1 MQSIKDKTAIVG
13 IGATDFS
20 KKSGHSE
27 LYMACE
33 TIKAAI
39 DDAGL
44 KEEDIDGMIKETTDP
59 TDDTNLLRTVGIQNL
74 TYSSTLRWGSG
85 ASCGLVL
92 HAAMAVAA
100 GTANNVICYRSISG
114 STGEREAP
122 PGMGRQGIWSQ
133 ALDLSQAGFYPPFG
147 LVSREGQIA
156 MIIRRYMHEFGITK
170 DQFGWAPVV
179 CRENAARNPRALFY
193 KRPITIEEYRSSE
206 MIVEPIR
213 SLDCCEDVD
222 GAVAV
227 IVTTAE
233 KARNLKQRPAF
244 IMAAA
249 QGTAIDGE
257 LMTSYNQPV
266 ISGLEEVRHV
276 GDELFRIAGISA
288 KDIGLVQL
296 DDTYGPLIP
305 MQLEELGF
313 CARGEGAAF
322 CEGGN
327 RIRLDG
333 ELPLNT
339 AGGSL
344 GEGQMYVIN
353 HIAEAVRQ
361 IRGTSVNQVRDVNIT
376 LVAGGAGGPASGLIL
391 RR

>member
-1 MQSIKDKTAIVG
+1 MQSIKDKAAIVG
-13 IGATDFS
+13 IGTTNFS

-33 TIKAAI
+33 AIKAAI

-44 KEEDIDGMIKETTDP
+44 KAEDIDGMIKETTDA
-59 TDDTNLLRTVGIQNL
+59 TDDTKLLRTVGIQNL

-133 ALDLSQAGFYPPFG
+133 ALDLSQVGFYPPFG
-147 LVSREGQIA
+147 LISPDGQIA
-156 MIIRRYMHEFGITK
+156 MIIRRYMHEFGVTRE
-170 DQFGWAPVV
+170 QFGWVPVV
-179 CRENAARNPRALFY
+179 CRENAARNPEALFY
-193 KRPITIEEYRSSE
+193 QKPITIEDYRASE
-206 MIVEPIR
+206 VIVDPIR
-213 SLDCCEDVD
+213 SLDCCEAVD
-222 GAVAV
+222 GATAV

-233 KARNLKQRPAF
+233 KARGLKQRPAY

-249 QGTAIDGE
+249 QGTAINGE
-257 LMTSYNQPV
+257 FMTSYNRPV
-266 ISGLEEVRHV
+266 ITGLEEMRHV
-276 GDELFRIAGISA
+276 GEELLRIAGIA
-288 KDIGLVQL
+288 PKDIGVVQL
-296 DDTYGPLIP
+296 DDTYAPLVP

-313 CARGEGAAF
+313 CGRGEGAAF
-322 CEGGN
+322 CEGGKHI
-327 RIRLDG
+327 RIGG

-361 IRGTSVNQVRDVNIT
+361 IRGTSVNQVKDVELT